1 MFDQLFND
9 PLGYLYQIAL
19 MIVPFLYG
27 IILHELAHGWV
38 ALRLGDPTAKMAGRL
53 TLRPGPHI
61 DPMGAVIFILAHIG
75 WAKPVPVNPR
85 FFKNP
90 RQGMVLV
97 SIAGPAANFI
107 QAAAWALLF
116 HWLMTLRAGNGFMV
130 EAILIV
136 RQVAYFGV
144 FINLLLGC
152 FNLLPIPPMDGSNIV
167 AGFLPMRMARP
178 YMSLARY
185 GMVLV
190 ILLAV
195 LGVLSKILIP
205 PIRLGL
211 GLLGLPVYF

>member
-19 MIVPFLYG
+19 MAVPFLYG

-38 ALRLGDPTAKMAGRL
+38 ALRLGDPTAKLAGRL
-53 TLRPGPHI
+53 TLKPGPHI
-61 DPMGAVIFILAHIG
+61 DPLGAVIFFIARIG

-85 FFKNP
+85 YFRNP

-97 SIAGPAANFI
+97 SLAGPVANFL
-107 QAAAWALLF
+107 QALLWALLF
-116 HWLMTLRAGNGFMV
+116 HWFLTLRAGTDLMA
-130 EAILIV
+130 EAIIII
-136 RQVAYFGV
+136 RQIAYYGV
-144 FINLLLGC
+144 FINLLLGF

-167 AGFLPMRMARP
+167 AGFLPMHLARP

-195 LGVLSKILIP
+195 LDILSKILIP
-205 PIRLGL
+205 AIRFGL
-211 GLLGLPVYF
+211 SLLGMPVYF